1 MIRPFN
7 GAEMSRTLG
16 SQRHKAM
23 WTFLINK
30 RKKAGLSQY
39 EVAKR
44 LGRWQSYVARVESG
58 QRRLDLMELLDF
70 AEALEFDIREL
81 VRHAA
86 KVSK

>member
-1 MIRPFN
+1 
-7 GAEMSRTLG
+7 MSRSLG

-23 WTFLINK
+23 WTFLVQK

-39 EVAKR
+39 EVAER

-70 AEALEFDIREL
+70 ADALEFDVREL
-81 VRHAA
+81 VRHVARVP
-86 KVSK
+86 K